1 MYTYGYIYILYIVM
15 NVGLIYNLDSY
26 YYGLRFDERYR
37 PMECCLYFPNGCDY
51 RQIISHMVVDLYTY
65 FHH

>member
-1 MYTYGYIYILYIVM
+1 M